1 VFFRIIPK
9 REIPDLVRGLT
20 SEYEVVGP
28 VARNGAFVYAPVCD
42 PHELRLD
49 YDTTLL
55 PAKEWFLPSS
65 ETLMRFRVADNQVV
79 DDAADDVTPR
89 VLFGLH
95 PCDVN
100 SLLLMD
106 NVFLGDRPDPYYKA
120 RRDNTLIVGV
130 SCMPNEQCFCNAWGT
145 DETHWGFDI
154 FLTEIGDDYY
164 ASIRSIRG
172 ADLVDRYVTG
182 RPATDEDTLAF
193 QRRTAEFKAAFT
205 SDVDTSQLPV
215 LLDAKFDSEIWDEL
229 GNLCLACGAC
239 SMVCPTCYCFDV
251 HDELEADQVH
261 GKRVRVWDSC
271 QFKEFAEV
279 THGNNFRDT
288 RASRVRYRYYHK
300 QWGYLSKFE
309 RVLCVGCGRC
319 TRSCKAGI
327 NPPRVVRALQTGVL
341 GDE

>member
-9 REIPDLVRGLT
+9 REIPDLVRGLM
-20 SEYEVVGP
+20 SEVEVVGP
-28 VARNGAFVYAPVCD
+28 VAKDGAFVYAPVDD
-42 PHELRLD
+42 PHALRLD

-79 DDAADDVTPR
+79 DDAVDATPR
-89 VLFGLH
+89 ALFGLH

-154 FLTEIGDDYY
+154 FLSDIGDDYY
-164 ASIRSIRG
+164 TSIRSVRG

-182 RPATDEDTLAF
+182 RPITDEDTLAF
-193 QRRTAEFKAAFT
+193 QRRTAEFKAAFAN
-205 SDVDTSQLPV
+205 DVDTSQLPV
-215 LLDAKFDSEIWDEL
+215 LLDAKFDSGIWDEL
-229 GNLCLACGAC
+229 GKLCLACGAC

-261 GKRVRVWDSC
+261 GRRVRVWDSC

-279 THGNNFRDT
+279 TNGNNFRDT
-288 RASRVRYRYYHK
+288 RASRVKYRYYHK

-341 GDE
+341 GE

>member
-1 VFFRIIPK
+1 MFFRIIPK
-9 REIPDLVRGLT
+9 REIPELVRGLAR
-20 SEYEVVGP
+20 EFEVIGP
-28 VARNGAFVYAPVCD
+28 VAKGDSFVYAPVED
-42 PHELRLD
+42 PSVIRLD
-49 YDTTLL
+49 YSTTLL
-55 PAKEWFLPSS
+55 PAKEWFFPPS
-65 ETLMRFRVADNQVV
+65 ETIMTFRVADNVV
-79 DDAADDVTPR
+79 VEDAVDTTKR

-106 NVFLGDRPDPYYKA
+106 NVFLGDDPDPYYKA

-130 SCMPNEQCFCNAWGT
+130 SCMPSEHCFCNAWGT

-154 FLTEIGDDYY
+154 FLSDIGEDYY
-164 ASIRSIRG
+164 ASIRSVMG
-172 ADLVDRYVTG
+172 AELVDRYVSG
-182 RPATDEDTLAF
+182 RTVTDDDTAAF

-215 LLDAKFDSEIWDEL
+215 LLDAKYDSDIWEKFGEKCL
-229 GNLCLACGAC
+229 GCGAC

-251 HDELEADQVH
+251 RDELDADQTT
-261 GKRVRVWDSC
+261 GRRVRVWDSC

-279 THGNNFRDT
+279 AHGHNFRAT
-288 RASRVRYRYYHK
+288 RASRVKYRYYHK

-319 TRSCKAGI
+319 TLACKANI
-327 NPPRVVRALQTGVL
+327 NPPRVVRALQTGVV
-341 GDE
+341 D

>member
-9 REIPDLVRGLT
+9 CEVPDLVRGLA
-20 SEYEVVGP
+20 SEFEVVGP
-28 VARNGAFVYAPVCD
+28 VAKESTFVYAPIDD
-42 PHELRLD
+42 PAALRLD

-55 PAKEWFLPSS
+55 PAKQWFFPSS
-65 ETLMRFRVADNQVV
+65 ETLMRFRVADNEVV
-79 DDAADDVTPR
+79 EDEVAVTPR

-130 SCMPNEQCFCNAWGT
+130 SCMPNEYCFCNAWGT

-154 FLTEIGDDYY
+154 FLSDIGDDYY
-164 ASIRSIRG
+164 ASIRSVRG
-172 ADLVDRYVTG
+172 AELVDRYVTG
-182 RPATDEDTLAF
+182 RTICELDTEAF
-193 QRRTAEFKAAFT
+193 QLRTAEFKAAFT
-205 SDVDTSQLPV
+205 NDVDTSQLPV

-229 GNLCLACGAC
+229 GKLCLGCGAC

-251 HDELEADQVH
+251 HDELDADQLH
-261 GKRVRVWDSC
+261 GSRVRTWDSC

-279 THGNNFRDT
+279 AHGFNFRDT
-288 RASRVRYRYYHK
+288 RASRVKYRYYHK

-319 TRSCKAGI
+319 TRACKAHI
-327 NPPRVVRALQTGVL
+327 NPPRVVRALQTGVV
-341 GDE
+341 GE

>member
-9 REIPDLVRGLT
+9 HEIPVLVRGLAT
-20 SEYEVVGP
+20 EFEVVGP
-28 VARNGAFVYAPVCD
+28 VAKESAFVYAPIED
-42 PHELRLD
+42 PSALRLD

-55 PAKEWFLPSS
+55 PAKEWFFPPT
-65 ETLMRFRVADNQVV
+65 ETLMRFRVADNEVV
-79 DDAADDVTPR
+79 DDSVSAPKR

-120 RRDNTLIVGV
+120 RRDNTLVVGV
-130 SCMPNEQCFCNAWGT
+130 SCMPNDYCFCNAWGT

-154 FLTEIGDDYY
+154 FLSDIGDDYY
-164 ASIRSIRG
+164 ASIRSVMG
-172 ADLVDRYVTG
+172 AELVDRYVTG
-182 RPATDEDTLAF
+182 REITDDDTKAF
-193 QRRTAEFKAAFT
+193 QKRTAAFKAAFT

-215 LLDAKFDSEIWDEL
+215 LLDAKFDSDIWDRL
-229 GNLCLACGAC
+229 GELCLGCGAC

-251 HDELEADQVH
+251 HDELDADQLH
-261 GKRVRVWDSC
+261 GTRVRTWDSC
-271 QFKEFAEV
+271 QFREFAEV
-279 THGNNFRDT
+279 AHGANFRDT
-288 RASRVRYRYYHK
+288 RASRVKYRYYHK

-319 TRSCKAGI
+319 TRACKAHI
-327 NPPRVVRALQTGVL
+327 NPPRVVRALQTGVV
-341 GDE
+341 DE